1 MAFKDFKGQEQG
13 VELLQR
19 SLERGRLAHGYL
31 FTGHQLDQL
40 EALARTLAK
49 TLNCLHPV
57 TRGGVAVDCCD
68 QCLSCQK
75 IEHGN
80 HADVFWVRPESK
92 LRQIRIRQIVR
103 RENSPPRVLL
113 DAVNLK
119 PTESQYKFAIIVAA
133 DRMNEEAANAFLKTL
148 EEPPPHSVL
157 ILLTTEPQRLLET
170 ILSRCLRLNFAAE
183 GPQQLTPA
191 QMEWLASFSE
201 TAAADQKSLLGRYRL
216 MDVLL
221 KKLNEVKETID
232 ETLTARSPLEKYEDV
247 EEQLRDKWEQEL
259 KAAIEAEY
267 RRQRGDFL
275 LALQWWLRDVWVQT
289 LNKVQ
294 SPKSEVQSPEAK
306 VESTRPRIEA
316 GGAGAE
322 TVNHQLSAID
332 SPEGL
337 LVLPQMAGTKRVAQ
351 RISPKQAMENLRVM
365 EQLQRWLST
374 NVQEALA
381 LEVGLLKLHL

>member
-1 MAFKDFKGQEQG
+1 MAFKEFPGQEQG
-13 VELLQR
+13 VKLLRR

-40 EALARTLAK
+40 EGLARTLAK

-57 TRGGVAVDCCD
+57 KRGGVAVDCCD

-92 LRQIRIRQIVR
+92 SRQIRIGQIVR

-183 GPQQLTPA
+183 GPQQLMPA

-221 KKLNEVKETID
+221 KKLNEVKETIN

-322 TVNHQLSAID
+322 TINHQLSAID